1 MKNQTKFLA
10 ILIITCLLLVSI
22 TSLIHAADT
31 PNAGDAIGQQ
41 FGINTDQTS
50 GLKENITN
58 TYLKGEW
65 GKIIA
70 SKPVIGPIHNYFT
83 NHPLIFKILFN
94 ETYAISVTFLLIVI
108 FWILVCSITND
119 SLRYTGFK
127 KFSIPAGI
135 AFAIILAH
143 LNTLKFLATY
153 SLRVLTS
160 SET

>member
-70 SKPVIGPIHNYFT
+70 SKPIIGPIHNFFV
-83 NHPLIFKILFN
+83 NNPKVFQVLFN
-94 ETYAISVTFLLIVI
+94 EPYEFSLHFLIVFI
-108 FWILVCSITND
+108 FWLLCISLTYD
-119 SLRYTGFK
+119 ALRYTGLK
-127 KFSIPAGI
+127 QLS
-135 AFAIILAH
+135 ILAG
-143 LNTLKFLATY
+143 FLVAIM
-153 SLRVLTS
+153 
-160 SET
+160 